1 MLRGLCFFLTGVV
14 TIQVAG
20 WVGLPKALYVTKQQP
35 MEYRHKTHAAKSGA
49 AECDGCH
56 TLGSDGVFAG
66 LPKTESC
73 AACHAEPQGKTAAEA
88 TLVNSYVKPEKETPW
103 LVYARQPANVRFSH
117 AIHTKRA
124 KLTCER
130 CHGKHG
136 ESDALRPYEE
146 NRISGYSR
154 DIWGR
159 SISRL
164 RRAAN
169 EGMKMDD
176 CEGCHKER
184 GFDTGCLSCHR

>member
-1 MLRGLCFFLTGVV
+1 MLRGALVFLAGVV
-14 TIQVAG
+14 VIQVAG
-20 WVGLPKALYVTKQQP
+20 WVGLPKALYVSKAQP
-35 MEYRHKTHAAKSGA
+35 MEYKHKTHAEKSGA

-56 TLGSDGVFAG
+56 ALGSDGVFAG

-73 AACHAEPQGKTAAEA
+73 AACHTEPQGTTAAEA
-88 TLVNSYVKPEKETPW
+88 LLVNSYVKTEKETPW
-103 LVYARQPANVRFSH
+103 LVYAQQPANVRFSH
-117 AIHTKRA
+117 AIHAKRA

-136 ESDALRPYEE
+136 ESDTLRVYEE

-176 CEGCHKER
+176 CEGCHEER
-184 GFDTGCLSCHR
+184 GFKTGCLSCHR

>member
-1 MLRGLCFFLTGVV
+1 MIRGFCLFVTGVV
-14 TIQVAG
+14 AIQLAG
-20 WVGLPKALYVTKQQP
+20 WVGLPKLLYVTKPQP
-35 MEYRHKTHAAKSGA
+35 LEFRHKTHAEKSGS

-56 TLGSDGVFAG
+56 TLGADGVFAG

-73 AACHAEPQGKTAAEA
+73 AGCHAEPQGKSASEA

-103 LVYARQPANVRFSH
+103 LVYARQPSNVRFSH

-124 KLTCER
+124 KLACER

-136 ESDALRPYEE
+136 ESDALRPYQE

-164 RRAAN
+164 RRVAN

-176 CEGCHKER
+176 CEGCHKQR
-184 GFDTGCLSCHR
+184 GFETGCLSCHQ

>member
-1 MLRGLCFFLTGVV
+1 MLRGVCFFLTGVV
-14 TIQVAG
+14 AIQFAG
-20 WVGLPKALYVTKQQP
+20 WVGLPKALYVTKAQP
-35 MEYRHKTHAAKSGA
+35 LEFRHKTHAEKSGS

-56 TLGSDGVFAG
+56 VLGTDGVFAG

-73 AACHAEPQGKTAAEA
+73 AACHSEAQGKTVAEA
-88 TLVNSYVKPEKETPW
+88 TLVNSYVKTEKETPW

-124 KLTCER
+124 KLPCER
-130 CHGKHG
+130 CHDKHG
-136 ESDALRPYEE
+136 ESDALRPYQE

-154 DIWGR
+154 DIWGH

-164 RRAAN
+164 RRVAN

-184 GFDTGCLSCHR
+184 GFETGCLSCHR